1 MKIRDRYIAK
11 TILGYTFVVML
22 VWLSIYSFFNF
33 LSELNAVGNANYTV
47 LGALQFIILQ
57 MPEVAYDQASALIL
71 LGCILGMGHLT
82 TTGQLLI
89 FRVSGASVL
98 KITWLTLKNALL
110 FLVILILVGE
120 TFAPALTQYA
130 ESERSDA
137 LGQTSFSGTQ
147 GGFWIRDGDNFINV
161 ENNVDGSVFDGI
173 TVIEVG
179 KENKIKR
186 IIRSDNG
193 IFDGK
198 TLYLNETDIF
208 SVTSNNVY
216 ENILLKERKNYNKNV
231 AFDQDLIASLEKEP
245 KDLST
250 YTIIKQIQFL
260 TENKLRASVF
270 EVELYNRVVKPL
282 TLISMILISMLFIFG
297 STRDTTLGR
306 KIFVGVSIGLSFELI
321 SRLGGAFSLSFEFSP
336 FLSSFAP
343 SLLIAVIAIFILISK
358 SKHS

>member
-1 MKIRDRYIAK
+1 
-11 TILGYTFVVML
+11 
-22 VWLSIYSFFNF
+22 
-33 LSELNAVGNANYTV
+33 
-47 LGALQFIILQ
+47 

-82 TTGQLLI
+82 STGQLLI

-98 KITWLTLKNALL
+98 KITWLTLKNAML

-120 TFAPALTQYA
+120 TFAPALTKYA

-137 LGQTSFSGTQ
+137 LGQTSFSASQ
-147 GGFWIRDGDNFINV
+147 DGFWIRDGGNFINV
-161 ENNVDGSVFDGI
+161 ENNVDVSVFDGI
-173 TVIEVG
+173 TVIEVD
-179 KENKIKR
+179 KENKIRR

-198 TLYLNETDIF
+198 TLNLNETDIF

-216 ENILLKERKNYNKNV
+216 ENILLEERNSYNKNV

-270 EVELYNRVVKPL
+270 EVELYNRMVKPL
-282 TLISMILISMLFIFG
+282 TVIAMILISMLFIFG
-297 STRDTTLGR
+297 SNRDITLGR

-321 SRLGGAFSLSFEFSP
+321 SRLGGAFSLSFEINP
-336 FLSSFAP
+336 FLSSFVP
-343 SLLIAVIAIFILISK
+343 SLLAVVIAIFMLISK
-358 SKHS
+358 SRHS